1 MDSEQRRNF
10 SVNQRTQRP
19 EVVVVTGASGGAG
32 RAIAEEF
39 GKHGAQ
45 VCLVARGEAGLEG
58 AKRNIE
64 QAGGQA
70 IIVAGDAAD
79 PQTHE
84 RAAQQAEETFGPIDI
99 WINVAFTTVF
109 SPFMEITPDEYKRV
123 TEVTYL
129 GYVYGTQAALRRM
142 LPRDQGKIVQVGSAL
157 AYRGIPLQTA
167 YCGAKHAIQGFTE
180 SLRAE
185 LIHNKSNVT
194 LTMTQLPAVN
204 TPQFTWGRN
213 KLPRKAQPVPPIY
226 QPEVIADAVYW
237 AAHRKKRQLYI
248 GGSTLIVIM
257 GNKFFA
263 KFGDWYLGKTGYDSQ
278 MRPDPKDPNQPN
290 NLFAPADSTQDYGSH
305 GAFDDRS
312 INRSYELWAAEHKG
326 IVAGALAG
334 AGGLAAAGLLL
345 ATRQRG

>member
-1 MDSEQRRNF
+1 M
-10 SVNQRTQRP
+10 NQRIQRP
-19 EVVVVTGASGGAG
+19 EVVVITGASGGVG
-32 RAIAEEF
+32 RATAQAF
-39 GKHGAQ
+39 GKRGAH

-58 AKRNIE
+58 AKREIE
-64 QAGGQA
+64 QAGGKA

-99 WINVAFTTVF
+99 WVNVAFTTVF
-109 SPFMEITPDEYKRV
+109 SPFMEITPEEYKRV

-129 GYVYGTQAALRRM
+129 GYVYGTQTALRRM
-142 LPRDQGKIVQVGSAL
+142 LPRDQGKIVEVGSTL

-180 SLRAE
+180 ALRSE
-185 LIHNKSNVT
+185 LIHNKSNVQ
-194 LTMTQLPAVN
+194 LTMVQLPAVN

-226 QPEVIADAVYW
+226 QPELVAEAVYW

-263 KFGDWYLGKTGYDSQ
+263 KFGDWYLAKTGYDSQ
-278 MRPDPKDPNQPN
+278 MRPDPRDPEQPN
-290 NLFAPADSTQDYGSH
+290 NLFNPVDSTQDYGAH

-312 INRSYELWAAEHKG
+312 TNRSYELWAAEHKG

-334 AGGLAAAGLLL
+334 VGGLAAAGLLL
-345 ATRQRG
+345 ATRQRD